1 MSCAEAMYSGFTR
14 VASVSSMRSTNT
26 PPVARANAQSYS
38 AVRMLPTCR
47 SPLGEG
53 ANLTL
58 TWPRSR
64 PAPPCSVTLFH
75 PVRQGAD
82 LLDRHRYL
90 IAVLQ
95 QRAAVP

>member
-1 MSCAEAMYSGFTR
+1 MSCAEAMYSGFTL

-53 ANLTL
+53 ANRTR
-58 TWPRSR
+58 T
-64 PAPPCSVTLFH
+64 
-75 PVRQGAD
+75 
-82 LLDRHRYL
+82 
-90 IAVLQ
+90 
-95 QRAAVP
+95 